1 MRPTG
6 ARMGDLLT
14 PLALLVLGYL
24 LLGVEVAILP
34 GFGLPGLL
42 GIASLAGGSYMLWHV
57 AGPLVGTIGILAS
70 LGAAVAAAIWFARSR
85 TGRRLVL
92 ADQIDGVAAPTEQLA
107 ACVGRRGDVVADLR
121 PSGVVRVDGDRHDAI
136 LQDGTWLPSGAAVRV
151 VGQEHGQLLV
161 VADE

>member
-1 MRPTG
+1 
-6 ARMGDLLT
+6 MGDLLI

-42 GIASLAGGSYMLWHV
+42 GIASLAGGSYLLWHA
-57 AGPLVGTIGILAS
+57 AGPLVGTLGILAS
-70 LGAAVAAAIWFARSR
+70 LAAAVAAVIWFARSR
-85 TGRRLVL
+85 AGRRLVL
-92 ADQIDGVAAPTEQLA
+92 EDEIRGVAAPTEELA
-107 ACVGRRGDVVADLR
+107 ACVGRHGEVVADLR
-121 PSGVVRVDGDRHDAI
+121 PSGVVRVDGGRHDAI
-136 LQDGTWLPSGAAVRV
+136 LQDGTWLRSGAGVRV